1 LSKPGY
7 MSGTTMNLTQLTFRS
22 AFVFIAS
29 ASLAVAQNA
38 NQAAVDTLTKDVA
51 IAVFA
56 GINQPKAQ
64 EIYAQLMECGNGCD
78 PQQVIR
84 GVGSWD
90 QVGVKMQEL
99 ATLKNTAAFAAM
111 SPSDANTAIRKQLAQ
126 FYAKYKSD
134 KNYGTPLSPAIQAQI
149 VAKIDGMLPPAEA
162 PEPSAATDKASVTPE
177 TTADDDTGLDP
188 GALQLSKLERQAKEA
203 QEKQLWM
210 MILGALGGLVV
221 GAGAVYLLAYRSLKN
236 EVGRLTEENARLS
249 RQNDGLRNKPVNEPR
264 QPQGDLRQK
273 ANGYDAILAELGT
286 DNPLMAIRQLKQ
298 ASSRS
303 TPPPVP
309 ANTRRS
315 DEPVIET
322 PARVEPVSAPV
333 EASPVQVPS
342 MPAAVPAPVRSEV
355 FYFPPPDPTGQFDSQ
370 QKSPVLSPESA
381 YRFSVDATNPSVA
394 TFRFEAEPGRVARF
408 LTYRNYMIEPACDS
422 ENSYSTT
429 YTRIAMRRDGEAV
442 LENGAWRVK
451 TKAQIRYE

>member
-1 LSKPGY
+1 MKLI
-7 MSGTTMNLTQLTFRS
+7 QLTFRS
-22 AFVFIAS
+22 AFVFLAS
-29 ASLAVAQNA
+29 ATLATAQNM

-51 IAVFA
+51 IAVFS

-64 EIYAQLMECGNGCD
+64 EIYTQLVECGDGCD

-90 QVGVKMQEL
+90 QVGEKMQEL

-111 SPSDANTAIRKQLAQ
+111 SPSDANTAIRRQLAR
-126 FYAKYKSD
+126 FYDKYKSD
-134 KNYGTPLSPAIQAQI
+134 KNYGKPLSPAVQAQI
-149 VAKIDGMLPPAEA
+149 VAKIDGMLPPTAA
-162 PEPSAATDKASVTPE
+162 PEPSAETDKATTAPE

-236 EVGRLTEENARLS
+236 EVDRLTDENARLS

-298 ASSRS
+298 ATNRS
-303 TPPPVP
+303 APSPAP
-309 ANTRRS
+309 ANTMR
-315 DEPVIET
+315 P
-322 PARVEPVSAPV
+322 VEPVTEPPLRAEPTAAPLEV
-333 EASPVQVPS
+333 SPVQVPL
-342 MPAAVPAPVRSEV
+342 PPVETPAPARSEV

-370 QKSPVLSPESA
+370 QKSPALSPESA
-381 YRFSVDATNPSVA
+381 YRFSVNANNPTIAS
-394 TFRFEAEPGRVARF
+394 FRFEAEPGRVARF

-422 ENSYSTT
+422 ENSYSTAF
-429 YTRIAMRRDGEAV
+429 TRIAMRRDGEAI
-442 LENGAWRVK
+442 LENGVWRVK